1 MANLTAPRNT
11 PEYAD
16 LSTLTVT
23 AGGTIYAGGMV
34 ALNGSGQAVAAAD
47 SAGYKVIGRAEN
59 TVTSGGLAK
68 VRQGCFAWDNDA
80 TSGCSATDVGKLCYV
95 KDDHTVAIAG
105 TDNAVIAGTVKAVDA
120 DGVHVSHLTVTAGG
134 TMGAPSAAIAD
145 LAGAPTSA
153 NVNAIL
159 AALRKAG
166 IIANS

>member
-1 MANLTAPRNT
+1 MATLTAPRNT

-16 LSTLTVT
+16 LATLVVT
-23 AGGTIYAGGMV
+23 AGAAIYTGGMV
-34 ALNGSGQAVAAAD
+34 ALNASGLAVPAAD

-59 TVTSGGLAK
+59 TVSSGGQVK
-68 VRQGCFAWDNDA
+68 VRQGCFGWDNDA
-80 TSGCSATDVGKLCYV
+80 TSGCSKTDIGKLCYV

-105 TDNAVIAGTVKAVDA
+105 TDNAVIAGTIKAVDA
-120 DGVHVSHLTVTAGG
+120 DGVHVSQLTVTAGG